1 MKIPPKSRWTTGRHA
16 QLLGL
21 LAGKFP
27 CRRLYPGCGHFDNC
41 RYQRTGK
48 RFEATGVWCELPVRV
63 SSHVSKRESDA
74 YSEWIFISLL
84 FQQPPDAL
92 RHVLCGSRPHNLS
105 LRHIFVSAA
114 PRYDIEG
121 KLQVGEMV
129 LTGVDHTASTDGGKT
144 WNPWFDLLFRPH
156 KP

>member
-1 MKIPPKSRWTTGRHA
+1 MNSPYT
-16 QLLGL
+16 
-21 LAGKFP
+21 LARTP
-27 CRRLYPGCGHFDNC
+27 RR
-41 RYQRTGK
+41 R
-48 RFEATGVWCELPVRV
+48 RV
-63 SSHVSKRESDA
+63 TPYR
-74 YSEWIFISLL
+74 EWIFISLL

-129 LTGVDHTASTDGGKT
+129 LSGVEPRSGRGNSCPQMWKPARRGVRETAVTSTDGGKT
-144 WNPWFDLLFRPH
+144 WNPWFDLLLRPH

>member
-1 MKIPPKSRWTTGRHA
+1 MNSPYALARTSRRGRVT
-16 QLLGL
+16 
-21 LAGKFP
+21 P
-27 CRRLYPGCGHFDNC
+27 YR
-41 RYQRTGK
+41 
-48 RFEATGVWCELPVRV
+48 
-63 SSHVSKRESDA
+63 
-74 YSEWIFISLL
+74 EWIFISLL
-84 FQQPPDAL
+84 FQQPPHPL

-129 LTGVDHTASTDGGKT
+129 LTGVDHTANGETLVRGTWKPAHGGVRETAVTSTDSGKT

-156 KP
+156 KL